1 MFTTSNLTPKGST
14 VQIKFPQAYYPNLS
28 KITCVPL
35 KANSAMTCGVSPQKP
50 YILVSQNFFSK
61 DMPSGTEIGFK
72 LIGMK
77 NPDKSIEQ
85 SVVNSQF
92 FITTVA
98 PDGFA
103 IDQTLNPDF

>member
-1 MFTTSNLTPKGST
+1 
-14 VQIKFPQAYYPNLS
+14 
-28 KITCVPL
+28 
-35 KANSAMTCGVSPQKP
+35 
-50 YILVSQNFFSK
+50 
-61 DMPSGTEIGFK
+61 
-72 LIGMK
+72 MK

-85 SVVNSQF
+85 SIVNSQF